1 MGTSYGGM
9 GIERTESGHQ
19 FLPIGEAAQLLGLSR
34 IRLREAITKGLLS
47 ARRDNEGHLR
57 VDLSTLPKDFDARL
71 TREKAQPVELLET
84 LFDEIEELQFHVA
97 GRDAD
102 IERLTSLLERQDA
115 TLERSLELNERGAVA
130 TSPNHI
136 AKDGS
141 ASALADVS
149 ERAFV
154 LLDDVADR
162 LETAMAQNDK
172 FRHLVERALDL
183 SERAASGSG
192 DKIEE
197 LSGAVERAL
206 NLLDRSLQE
215 GESKSQ
221 AATRLTELLDRALTT
236 SQQLEQQVQN
246 KVEVINRQEE
256 TVGKLLGISERAVGL
271 AGSAQQRPWRWLNWF
286 TGRRMNSSN

>member
-1 MGTSYGGM
+1 M

-57 VDLSTLPKDFDARL
+57 VDLSAVPKDFDSRL
-71 TREKAQPVELLET
+71 AGEKAQPGELLET

-115 TLERSLELNERGAVA
+115 ALERSLELNERGRAA
-130 TSPNHI
+130 TSPNQI

-141 ASALADVS
+141 DKALADVS

-172 FRHLVERALDL
+172 FRQLVERALYL

-215 GESKSQ
+215 GESKTE

-236 SQQLEQQVQN
+236 SQQLEEQVQN

-271 AGSAQQRPWRWLNWF
+271 AGSAQPSRWRWLNWF
-286 TGRRMNSSN
+286 TGRRMNSGN

>member
-1 MGTSYGGM
+1 M

-71 TREKAQPVELLET
+71 TREKAQPGELLET

-141 ASALADVS
+141 ARALADVS

-172 FRHLVERALDL
+172 FRHLVERALYL

-197 LSGAVERAL
+197 LSGAVEQAL
-206 NLLDRSLQE
+206 NLLDRSLQQ
-215 GESKSQ
+215 GESKSE
-221 AATRLTELLDRALTT
+221 A
-236 SQQLEQQVQN
+236 
-246 KVEVINRQEE
+246 
-256 TVGKLLGISERAVGL
+256 GIVPRAVSDTHL
-271 AGSAQQRPWRWLNWF
+271 TLPTISDV
-286 TGRRMNSSN
+286 

>member
-1 MGTSYGGM
+1 M

-57 VDLSTLPKDFDARL
+57 VDLSAVPKDFDSRL
-71 TREKAQPVELLET
+71 AGEKAQPGELLET

-115 TLERSLELNERGAVA
+115 ALERSIELNERGRAA

-136 AKDGS
+136 ATDGS
-141 ASALADVS
+141 DRALADVS

-172 FRHLVERALDL
+172 FRQLLERALYL

-206 NLLDRSLQE
+206 NLLDRSLQQ
-215 GESKSQ
+215 GESKSE

-236 SQQLEQQVQN
+236 SQQMEQQVQN
-246 KVEVINRQEE
+246 KVEVISRQEE
-256 TVGKLLGISERAVGL
+256 TVEKLLGISERAVGL
-271 AGSAQQRPWRWLNWF
+271 AGSAQPRRWRWLNWF
-286 TGRRMNSSN
+286 TGRRMNSGN